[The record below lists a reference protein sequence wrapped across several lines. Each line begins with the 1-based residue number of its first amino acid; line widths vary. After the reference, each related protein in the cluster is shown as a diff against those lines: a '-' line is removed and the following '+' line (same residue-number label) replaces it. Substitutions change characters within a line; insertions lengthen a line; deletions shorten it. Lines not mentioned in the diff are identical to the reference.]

1 MAPGNK
7 SDHIEDPQI
16 RRFLLGLLPEHETE
30 RLEEASIADDDFAAR
45 LRTTEGDLV
54 DSYARGTLDEET
66 RQRFQSWYLSTDR
79 RRRNVQFASS
89 FVHAVDRVA
98 APPAGADERASGAV
112 RDEATVLQSTAVAV
126 GRKGLRFRLTSRLML
141 AAALLV
147 VTCGVLLV
155 QVVRLRVGLTSTDST
170 AVASDALPD
179 TTSETAPQPLGTP
192 SGGVASAAPNQT
204 QRGQRA
210 APEPLGTP
218 SGPIALL
225 LLPQTRA
232 AGPIATLDIPAG
244 VPAVTIEL
252 RLESND
258 SPGYVVGLQDPASNR
273 ILWRSVPIA
282 PRLRE
287 GVASVAAALP
297 TRLLKPQHYS
307 LTVSGTTAG
316 NTHIVGTYTFE
327 VTRR

>member
-7 SDHIEDPQI
+7 SDQFEDPQI
-16 RRFLLGLLPEHETE
+16 RRYLLGLLPEHETE
-30 RLEEASIADDDFAAR
+30 RLDEASIVDDDFAGR
-45 LRTTEGDLV
+45 LRMTEADLV

-89 FVHAVDRVA
+89 FVHAIDRLA
-98 APPAGADERASGAV
+98 APKVGADEGAPGAAF
-112 RDEATVLQSTAVAV
+112 DEDLVLQSTAASG
-126 GRKGLRFRLTSRLML
+126 GRMRLRFRLTSRLML

-147 VTCGVLLV
+147 ITCGVLLV
-155 QVVRLRVGLTSTDST
+155 QVVRLRVGLTSTEST
-170 AVASDALPD
+170 AVSSNPSPD
-179 TTSETAPQPLGTP
+179 TTSGTAPQRG
-192 SGGVASAAPNQT
+192 ASAAPTQT
-204 QRGQRA
+204 QRGLGT
-210 APEPLGTP
+210 APEPPRT

-232 AGPIATLDIPAG
+232 AGPIATLDIPPG

-258 SPGYVVGLQDPASNR
+258 SPRYVVGLEDPASNR
-273 ILWRSVPIA
+273 IVWRSIPIA
-282 PRLRE
+282 PRLRG

-307 LTVSGTTAG
+307 LTVSGTTAAT
-316 NTHIVGTYTFE
+316 THIVGTYTFE